1 MSKELREIFKTHRAE
16 QNFGEYGMGRNTLES
31 DLYLYCKQ
39 LESKLEEARKKE
51 KTYEMIQHN
60 YGELIKEK
68 MQWKKTIQA
77 VKDSLMSDE
86 EIEKV
91 SKITGSNDLNGE
103 GIYDGIKYQRE
114 RTQKAIG

>member
-1 MSKELREIFKTHRAE
+1 
-16 QNFGEYGMGRNTLES
+16 
-31 DLYLYCKQ
+31 
-39 LESKLEEARKKE
+39 
-51 KTYEMIQHN
+51 MIQHN